1 MTSIPSHVC
10 PYSLA
15 PARASRTGRW
25 ALPPNKKPA
34 NSEIT
39 QRFPGGLSNL
49 RGGRHALAVGHLSQH
64 LCPSH
69 FQHPQHLPHTLVPR
83 RSHSSLP
90 AGAPSSFPSAP
101 MSLQLPSSL
110 HQEALAVRPQRP
122 SPLGLGEELRT
133 PRALPL
139 TSLHLRGVPGGSQWG
154 SQVRRRGSNTLLSLA
169 RSGRGVKTSRDPS
182 RTQVRPPTS
191 PPGLEGKG
199 QVAVLVLG
207 GHGPGRRHVR
217 RGDV

>member
-1 MTSIPSHVC
+1 M
-10 PYSLA
+10 
-15 PARASRTGRW
+15 G
-25 ALPPNKKPA
+25 
-34 NSEIT
+34 
-39 QRFPGGLSNL
+39 
-49 RGGRHALAVGHLSQH
+49 GGRHALAVGHLSQH

-139 TSLHLRGVPGGSQWG
+139 TSLHLRGVPGGVPVGVPGVAEREQHPSKLGPQWAWSQE
-154 SQVRRRGSNTLLSLA
+154 
-169 RSGRGVKTSRDPS
+169 SRDPS

>member
-10 PYSLA
+10 PHSLA

-34 NSEIT
+34 NAEIT

-139 TSLHLRGVPGGSQWG
+139 TSLHLRGVPGGVPVGVPGVAEREQHPSKLGPQWAWSQE
-154 SQVRRRGSNTLLSLA
+154 
-169 RSGRGVKTSRDPS
+169 SRDPS

-207 GHGPGRRHVR
+207 GHGPGRRHVS

>member
-1 MTSIPSHVC
+1 MLLLWGTCLNTSV
-10 PYSLA
+10 
-15 PARASRTGRW
+15 PATSSTRSTYPTLW
-25 ALPPNKKPA
+25 
-34 NSEIT
+34 
-39 QRFPGGLSNL
+39 FPGGPIL
-49 RGGRHALAVGHLSQH
+49 
-64 LCPSH
+64 PS
-69 FQHPQHLPHTLVPR
+69 PR
-83 RSHSSLP
+83 AP
-90 AGAPSSFPSAP
+90 PSSFPSAP

-110 HQEALAVRPQRP
+110 HQEALAVKPQRL

-139 TSLHLRGVPGGSQWG
+139 TSLHLRGVPGGVPVGVPGVAEREQHPSKLGPQWAWSQE
-154 SQVRRRGSNTLLSLA
+154 
-169 RSGRGVKTSRDPS
+169 SRDPS